1 MITEFQAIIK
11 LLELGVC
18 ILIIQIVV
26 YLSYNLLDSIF
37 IKHKEA
43 MTEQQ
48 KYKTKMQVI
57 NNDLEKNKS
66 DAKKALDEET
76 IRLAET
82 ANNIIG

>member
-1 MITEFQAIIK
+1 MKKSPIIK

-37 IKHKEA
+37 TKHKEA

-48 KYKTKMQVI
+48 KYKLKMQVI

>member
-1 MITEFQAIIK
+1 MKKSPIIK

-43 MTEQQ
+43 MTENQ
-48 KYKTKMQVI
+48 KYKIKMQAI
-57 NNDLEKNKS
+57 SNDLEKNKNVME
-66 DAKKALDEET
+66 KALDDET